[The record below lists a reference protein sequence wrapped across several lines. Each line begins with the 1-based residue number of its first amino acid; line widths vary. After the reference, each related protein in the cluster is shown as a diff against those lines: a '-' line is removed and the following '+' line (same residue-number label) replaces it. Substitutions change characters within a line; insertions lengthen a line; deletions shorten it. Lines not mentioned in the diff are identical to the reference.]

1 MPPTWTRR
9 RSYCP
14 CPATTTAPGSPR
26 CTPPRPPR
34 SPVTCRY
41 GQPAPRREP
50 APSSSGRPGGAPPP
64 ARATRRSGPPRPR
77 QPGPYL
83 LVPHRHAR
91 AHRRHLRTR
100 SPVLPGRKPPMTAI
114 APAVESFFTEYLT
127 AQRGASPHTIASY
140 RDTLRLLFTW
150 IREQSGI
157 RPSDLDF
164 ADLDAATVS
173 GFLAMLERDRHNT
186 GRTRSQRLAAIH
198 SLFRH
203 AALRH
208 PEHAAVIAR
217 VLAIQP
223 RKASRKTIGYLT
235 EDEADA
241 LLASPDLT
249 TWTGRRDHLLML
261 LMITSG
267 PRVSEITAL
276 TWAGIALERPG
287 ARVLWHGKGRIPP
300 LQAPAITGLRLWQ
313 RENPAGPGA
322 FVFTARGTARKMSTD
337 AAAER
342 IKIHAATA
350 AAACPAIAAKNVAP
364 HVLRHT
370 FAMRLQSAGAGS
382 PSIALQLG
390 HESPASTRPY
400 LHADLELKQRALDR
414 TAPPHTR
421 PGRYTPPDK
430 LLAFLE
436 SL

>member
-1 MPPTWTRR
+1 
-9 RSYCP
+9 
-14 CPATTTAPGSPR
+14 
-26 CTPPRPPR
+26 
-34 SPVTCRY
+34 
-41 GQPAPRREP
+41 
-50 APSSSGRPGGAPPP
+50 
-64 ARATRRSGPPRPR
+64 
-77 QPGPYL
+77 
-83 LVPHRHAR
+83 
-91 AHRRHLRTR
+91 
-100 SPVLPGRKPPMTAI
+100 MTAI

-276 TWAGIALERPG
+276 TWADIALERPG
-287 ARVLWHGKGRIPP
+287 ARVLWHGKGRKERISP

-337 AAAER
+337 AVAER

-382 PSIALQLG
+382 PSIALLLG